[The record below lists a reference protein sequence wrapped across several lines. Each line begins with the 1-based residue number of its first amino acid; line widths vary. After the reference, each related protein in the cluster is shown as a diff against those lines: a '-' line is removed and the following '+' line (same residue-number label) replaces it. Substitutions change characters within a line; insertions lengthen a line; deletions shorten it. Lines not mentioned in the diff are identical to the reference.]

1 MKINSKIIGWFVVSL
16 SIVVLSFY
24 LSIIGSKNLA
34 TTSILKNDVAQN
46 IVSNQKDS
54 LSIIYDNKKK
64 IYLDDNNA
72 LRASNN
78 DLRDKLIQTDVKFR
92 VIRSDY
98 QTNIDK
104 NLKTIDD
111 NQSEINKIDEELKI
125 RVNELKSNLNQNKEN
140 NKTEDTGNIVLFV
153 IIAISVE
160 LFIILGIYHREKFE
174 YTLFILNK
182 NKFENLF
189 LKKER
194 YKSLLNFVYKN
205 GKNIVGDKIISVI
218 SLKEIV
224 KEKSCI
230 INSNKLVQDFFYDM
244 DRLGVFSIQGKRR
257 IISINYDDA
266 LKIIDN
272 LDETFHILENM
283 K

>member
-1 MKINSKIIGWFVVSL
+1 
-16 SIVVLSFY
+16 
-24 LSIIGSKNLA
+24 
-34 TTSILKNDVAQN
+34 LKNDVAQN

-54 LSIIYDNKKK
+54 LSIVYENKKK

-160 LFIILGIYHREKFE
+160 LMIIGGVYFREYYE
-174 YTLFILNK
+174 YNLLILNQQR
-182 NKFENLF
+182 FEKIYLQ
-189 LKKER
+189 KDR
-194 YKSLLNFVYKN
+194 YRALLAFIYNN
-205 GKNIVGDKIISVI
+205 GKASVGDKVI
-218 SLKEIV
+218 SGLELKNLI
-224 KEKSCI
+224 KNKTNI
-230 INSNKLVQDFFYDM
+230 SNKLIDEFLCDM
-244 DRLGVFSIQGKRR
+244 NKLNIFSITGKRR
-257 IISINYDDA
+257 YIVKTYDEA
-266 LKIIDN
+266 LKIINDY
-272 LDETFHILENM
+272 DDVYQIIENM